1 MSSGLPPNVSYFMS
15 RLMGVSTSHFKIFP
29 QNSGSQS
36 ANKILR
42 FELPSNTLL
51 SLKSCRMLFNVTT
64 TSSASHSSRLPPDTR
79 SFIDRMAIYMGGVL
93 VQNSFS
99 NYNILVHA
107 KKALGAD
114 RCSDSTLTHPE
125 MCRVVSY
132 HNGTKIETAANGG
145 VGNESYTTAD
155 VQLAIMDWE
164 GFLGSAQPDIVDTGL
179 FPQITIE
186 ITLADNVICPV
197 IADTGVATVD
207 TVVSFKIPDSTASTL
222 PFASAGGFSAPPT
235 GGSTASYSLDNITMQ
250 VEVLGMASS
259 VLDEVV
265 AQRVSQVGY
274 LSIPFKNYFSFSSSH
289 SSTSRFNVNSA
300 SWDRL
305 WIAWRD
311 SGGGSAAAPVVAAG
325 HKLGGAFVGK
335 TAAATTC
342 DGVDV
347 GKPQYDFGGSLDTN
361 KEKYLARYFRFQ
373 EQPTS
378 AGAVSNYQLQINSAN
393 YPAYK
398 LTVPEVYSL
407 TMNSI
412 DVYDKTRIMSLDQYK
427 KDYFVQCYRFCL
439 PESDYSRLSSGL
451 DTRAT
456 SAQCALV
463 TENVATSVACFIF
476 AEVTS
481 ELRVANRAIEV
492 II

>member
-1 MSSGLPPNVSYFMS
+1 
-15 RLMGVSTSHFKIFP
+15 MGVSTSHFKIFP

-51 SLKSCRMLFNVTT
+51 NLKSCRMLFNVTT
-64 TSSASHSSRLPPDTR
+64 TATDTLTQARLPNDTR

-99 NYNILVHA
+99 NYNVLVHS

-114 RCSDSTLTHPE
+114 RCSDTVLTHPE
-125 MCRVVSY
+125 ICRATSY
-132 HNGTKIETAANGG
+132 HTGSSFSTGLVDGRNETYDSLAN
-145 VGNESYTTAD
+145 
-155 VQLAIMDWE
+155 QLAIVDWE
-164 GFLGSAQPDIVDTGL
+164 GFLGTAEPGIIDTGL

-186 ITLADNVICPV
+186 ITLAENIVCPS
-197 IADTGVATVD
+197 ITHADGVTLALTNAGNTAGIGSSSTTG
-207 TVVSFKIPDSTASTL
+207 
-222 PFASAGGFSAPPT
+222 
-235 GGSTASYSLDNITMQ
+235 TASYTMDNITMQ

-305 WIAWRD
+305 WVAWRD
-311 SGGGSAAAPVVAAG
+311 SAGGSVSGAVAVSGYKIAGAFAAPTSAGSPTVAI
-325 HKLGGAFVGK
+325 
-335 TAAATTC
+335 
-342 DGVDV
+342 GV
-347 GKPQYDFGGSLDTN
+347 PQYDTGGSLDTN
-361 KEKYLARYFRFQ
+361 KEKYVARAFNFKEPLLSGQ
-373 EQPTS
+373 T
-378 AGAVSNYQLQINSAN
+378 VSNYQLQINSAN

-398 LTVPEVYSL
+398 LTVPEAYAL

-412 DVYDKTRIMSLDQYK
+412 DVYDKTRVMSLDQYR
-427 KDYFVQCYRFCL
+427 DNYFIQVYRFCL

-463 TENVATSVACFIF
+463 TENVTTSTPCFIF

-492 II
+492 IV

>member
-15 RLMGVSTSHFKIFP
+15 RLQGLSTSHFKIYP

-51 SLKSCRMLFNVTT
+51 NLKSCRMLFNVTT
-64 TSSASHSSRLPPDTR
+64 TATGSVTSARLPNDTR

-99 NYNILVHA
+99 NYNTLVHA

-114 RCSDSTLTHPE
+114 RCSDTTLTHPE
-125 MCRVVSY
+125 ICRTTSY
-132 HNGTKIETAANGG
+132 HTGTAFDAGGTKVEAIHEIYDSLAN
-145 VGNESYTTAD
+145 
-155 VQLAIMDWE
+155 QLAITDWE
-164 GFLGSAQPDIVDTGL
+164 GFLGTAEPGIIDTGL

-186 ITLADNVICPV
+186 ITLADNVILPQMV
-197 IADTGVATVD
+197 YAVSTPLALATNA
-207 TVVSFKIPDSTASTL
+207 T
-222 PFASAGGFSAPPT
+222 T
-235 GGSTASYSLDNITMQ
+235 GGIAQVGAGTASYTMDNITMQ

-265 AQRVSQVGY
+265 AQRISQVGY

-289 SSTSRFNVNSA
+289 SATSRFNVNSA

-305 WIAWRD
+305 WVAWRD
-311 SGGGSAAAPVVAAG
+311 ANGGAVSAAVPVSGYKLAG
-325 HKLGGAFVGK
+325 ANVSTASGSYTGGF
-335 TAAATTC
+335 
-342 DGVDV
+342 DV
-347 GKPQYDFGGSLDTN
+347 GKPQYDSGGSLDTN
-361 KEKYLARYFRFQ
+361 KEKYVARAFNFVEPLLSGQ
-373 EQPTS
+373 T
-378 AGAVSNYQLQINSAN
+378 VSNYQLQINSAN

-398 LTVPEVYSL
+398 LTVPELYTL
-407 TMNSI
+407 TKNSI
-412 DVYDKTRIMSLDQYK
+412 DVYDKSRMMSLDQYR
-427 KDYFVQCYRFCL
+427 DNFFVSCFRFCL

-463 TENVATSVACFIF
+463 TENVTASTPCFIF
-476 AEVTS
+476 AEVSS
-481 ELRVANRAIEV
+481 ELRVANRSIEV
-492 II
+492 IV

>member
-1 MSSGLPPNVSYFMS
+1 MATGLPPNVSYFMS
-15 RLMGVSTSHFKIFP
+15 RLMGVSTSHFKIYP
-29 QNSGSQS
+29 QNSGVQS
-36 ANKILR
+36 ANKIIR

-51 SLKSCRMLFNVTT
+51 NLKSCRMLFNITT
-64 TSSASHSSRLPPDTR
+64 TSTSSVTQMRLPNDTR

-99 NYNILVHA
+99 NYNTLVHA

-114 RCSDSTLTHPE
+114 RCSDTTLTHPE
-125 MCRVVSY
+125 ICRATSY
-132 HNGTKIETAANGG
+132 HTGSAFGIPGTHDATVHETYDSLAN
-145 VGNESYTTAD
+145 
-155 VQLAIMDWE
+155 QLAIVDWE
-164 GFLGSAQPDIVDTGL
+164 GFLGTAEPGIIDTGL

-186 ITLADNVICPV
+186 ITLADNVVCPTMV
-197 IADTGVATVD
+197 WAANTTLALATTPTATGIAAVG
-207 TVVSFKIPDSTASTL
+207 
-222 PFASAGGFSAPPT
+222 SAG
-235 GGSTASYSLDNITMQ
+235 SYTLDNITMQ

-289 SSTSRFNVNSA
+289 SATSRFNVNSA

-305 WIAWRD
+305 WVAWRD
-311 SGGGSAAAPVVAAG
+311 ANGGALSAPVPVSGYKLKGAFASSAAASYASTG
-325 HKLGGAFVGK
+325 LLDLGL
-335 TAAATTC
+335 
-342 DGVDV
+342 
-347 GKPQYDFGGSLDTN
+347 PQYDSGGVLDTN
-361 KEKYLARYFRFQ
+361 KEKYVARAFNFVEPLLSGQ
-373 EQPTS
+373 T
-378 AGAVSNYQLQINSAN
+378 VSNYQLQINSAN

-398 LTVPEVYSL
+398 LTVPEAYTL

-412 DVYDKTRIMSLDQYK
+412 DVYDKTRVMSLDQYR
-427 KDYFVQCYRFCL
+427 DNYFVQCYRFCL

-463 TENVATSVACFIF
+463 TENVTTSTPCFIF
-476 AEVTS
+476 AEVSS

-492 II
+492 IV

>member
-1 MSSGLPPNVSYFMS
+1 
-15 RLMGVSTSHFKIFP
+15 
-29 QNSGSQS
+29 
-36 ANKILR
+36 
-42 FELPSNTLL
+42 
-51 SLKSCRMLFNVTT
+51 MLFNITT
-64 TSSASHSSRLPPDTR
+64 TSTSSVAQARLPNDTR

-99 NYNILVHA
+99 NYNTLVHA
-107 KKALGAD
+107 KMALGAD
-114 RCSDSTLTHPE
+114 RCSDTTLTHPE
-125 MCRVVSY
+125 ICRTHSY
-132 HNGTKIETAANGG
+132 HTGLAF
-145 VGNESYTTAD
+145 STAD
-155 VQLAIMDWE
+155 PAVEGRHETYDSLANQLAIVDWE
-164 GFLGSAQPDIVDTGL
+164 GFLGTAEPGIIDTGL

-186 ITLADNVICPV
+186 ITLADNVVLPQCVFAVSTPL
-197 IADTGVATVD
+197 ALAT
-207 TVVSFKIPDSTASTL
+207 TAT
-222 PFASAGGFSAPPT
+222 T
-235 GGSTASYSLDNITMQ
+235 GGIGAVGAGTASYTMDNITMQ

-289 SSTSRFNVNSA
+289 SATSRFNVNSA

-305 WIAWRD
+305 WVAWRD
-311 SGGGSAAAPVVAAG
+311 STGGAVSAPVPVSG
-325 HKLGGAFVGK
+325 YKLAGAF
-335 TAAATTC
+335 TSATSAGASYTQIVTQ
-342 DGVDV
+342 DI
-347 GKPQYDFGGSLDTN
+347 GKPQYDAGGSLDTN
-361 KEKYLARYFRFQ
+361 KEKYVARAFNFVEPLLSGQ
-373 EQPTS
+373 T
-378 AGAVSNYQLQINSAN
+378 VSNYQLQINSAN

-398 LTVPEVYSL
+398 LTVPEAYAL

-412 DVYDKTRIMSLDQYK
+412 DVYDKTRVMSLDQYR
-427 KDYFVQCYRFCL
+427 DNYFVHCYRFCL

-463 TENVATSVACFIF
+463 TENVTNSTPCFIF

-492 II
+492 IV

>member
-1 MSSGLPPNVSYFMS
+1 
-15 RLMGVSTSHFKIFP
+15 MGVSTSHFKIFP

-36 ANKILR
+36 ANKIIR

-51 SLKSCRMLFNVTT
+51 STKSLRMMFNITT
-64 TSSASHSSRLPPDTR
+64 TATNSVTQARLPNDTR

-99 NYNILVHA
+99 NYNVLVHA
-107 KKALGAD
+107 KKSLGAD
-114 RCSDSTLTHPE
+114 RCSDTTLTHPE
-125 MCRVVSY
+125 ICRSHSY
-132 HNGTKIETAANGG
+132 HTGVAFDAGATAVDARHETYDSLAN
-145 VGNESYTTAD
+145 
-155 VQLAIMDWE
+155 QLAIVDWE
-164 GFLGSAQPDIVDTGL
+164 GFLGTAEPGIIDTGL

-186 ITLADNVICPV
+186 ITLADNVILPQCVWTANTTLALATTPTATG
-197 IADTGVATVD
+197 IAQVGTG
-207 TVVSFKIPDSTASTL
+207 
-222 PFASAGGFSAPPT
+222 
-235 GGSTASYSLDNITMQ
+235 TASYTMDNITMQ

-289 SSTSRFNVNSA
+289 SATSRFNVNSA

-305 WIAWRD
+305 WVAWRD
-311 SGGGSAAAPVVAAG
+311 ANGGSVSGAVPVSGYKIA
-325 HKLGGAFVGK
+325 GAFASSGSGSYTS
-335 TAAATTC
+335 TALL
-342 DGVDV
+342 DL
-347 GKPQYDFGGSLDTN
+347 GKPQYDIGGTLDTN
-361 KEKYLARYFRFQ
+361 KEKYVARAFNFP
-373 EQPTS
+373 EPVATI
-378 AGAVSNYQLQINSAN
+378 GTTISNYQLQINSAN

-398 LTVPEVYSL
+398 LTVPEAYAL

-412 DVYDKTRIMSLDQYK
+412 DVYDKTRVMSLDQYRRN
-427 KDYFVQCYRFCL
+427 YFVQCYRFCL
-439 PESDYSRLSSGL
+439 PESDYSRLLSGL

-463 TENVATSVACFIF
+463 TENVTNSTPCFIF

-492 II
+492 IV